1 MVVLQHSGLFTST
14 VWELGLSTRHFLCF
28 LFSSTEGWRR
38 SFARKCVLWGRSSL
52 PERKLCFWSKN
63 GEVRACAQECR
74 LSERQVCMDGVRW
87 GCFIGF
93 LSVGKGLT
101 SHGSGAAGLLRTPDL
116 SARCSMSAP
125 CPAPPAKSQRLAQ
138 RLRSARAH
146 AHSPQS
152 WSHLALG
159 APIWSLECKTPTLAR
174 CEQMKLD
181 EPRREKK
188 KS

>member
-1 MVVLQHSGLFTST
+1 MREGIGGTLLADPIEYIDFSLTCGSNSGSPVPGLIQSSATPRCLFLLPLIIFHLF
-14 VWELGLSTRHFLCF
+14 ENLSQSNIC
-28 LFSSTEGWRR
+28 S
-38 SFARKCVLWGRSSL
+38 
-52 PERKLCFWSKN
+52 WSKTFKST
-63 GEVRACAQECR
+63 
-74 LSERQVCMDGVRW
+74 L
-87 GCFIGF
+87 F
-93 LSVGKGLT
+93 LGILT
-101 SHGSGAAGLLRTPDL
+101 NSAVNSLLRTPDL